1 MSNRVT
7 SKDKKK
13 FIKAEKGVEQKGLS
27 SEHLRQAGK
36 KLCKVAR
43 NDEDVDSSEDSD
55 QDDAEPPTTPLR
67 AKREKDSCT
76 HDTPASVPFLTPTVL
91 QSPTLP
97 ESPKR
102 VKKST
107 SPSSEVPPFALPT
120 SSNNDAPPPT
130 AIEVEETNSNSPA
143 TDAPPLAATKV
154 EETNSNSPSN
164 ATIPDAASAVSPAGG
179 DVVGATLVGAVA
191 TAAVLAVVASAAR
204 QKLDGIVRHCVYV
217 MPGNMKK
224 IWMKNAIP
232 PHHVDVFS
240 TYFVTC
246 AGQIG
251 ECTVFGNKASTFLRF
266 FE

>member
-27 SEHLRQAGK
+27 NEHMRQAGK

-43 NDEDVDSSEDSD
+43 NVDDDVDSSEDSD
-55 QDDAEPPTTPLR
+55 QDDVEPPTTPPR

-76 HDTPASVPFLTPTVL
+76 HDKAASILFQTPTVVE
-91 QSPTLP
+91 SPTLP

-107 SPSSEVPPFALPT
+107 SPSSEVPPFALPS
-120 SSNNDAPPPT
+120 SSNNDAPPPD
-130 AIEVEETNSNSPA
+130 AIEVEETNSNSSA
-143 TDAPPLAATKV
+143 TATTPDALAAAPP
-154 EETNSNSPSN
+154 
-164 ATIPDAASAVSPAGG
+164 AGEH
-179 DVVGATLVGAVA
+179 VVGATLVGVVA
-191 TAAVLAVVASAAR
+191 TAAILAVVASAAR
-204 QKLDGIVRHCVYV
+204 QKLDDIVRNCVYV

-224 IWMKNAIP
+224 IWMRNAIP
-232 PHHVDVFS
+232 PHHIDVFS

-246 AGQIG
+246 AGQVG
-251 ECTVFGNKASTFLRF
+251 ECTVFGNKASTFDRF
-266 FE
+266 FK